1 VKNFSFKNLKYI
13 EIILAVV
20 TGYILLKLV
29 DNLQMILNGL
39 SIAYNIVSPFIF
51 ALIIAYMLNPL
62 VKFLE
67 KNLKLNRSLSILSS
81 YVIVLGVLFLSS
93 LYIFPKLYDN
103 ILDLINKIPTISRSI
118 QQQFN
123 DFIQKQQVTDL
134 MNSGIID
141 INPNLIIP
149 KISSFTVDSL
159 TALIST
165 AVSFTNYF
173 IKLIFGFLI
182 AIYVLFDKE
191 RIIDFSKKLIYII
204 LKKKHGDKF
213 LEVISNLNSM
223 IGTYIGIKAIDSLI
237 IGTLAF
243 IGLLIIGSDYV
254 FLLSVIVGLTNMIP
268 YFGPFIGIAAGVLIN
283 IFSNLPTA
291 LIVAGFLLLLQQ
303 FDNWIL
309 DPKLIGDKV
318 GLSPLL
324 VMLAVTIGGGYYGII
339 GMILAVPLMA
349 VIKIYVTKF
358 MDEYDFSFLN
368 NDSKKDVLDK

>member
-1 VKNFSFKNLKYI
+1 MKNFTFKDFKYI
-13 EIILAVV
+13 EIIIAVL

-29 DNLQMILNGL
+29 DNLQIILSGL
-39 SIAYNIVSPFIF
+39 NVAYNIVSPFIF

-62 VKFLE
+62 VKLLE
-67 KNLKLNRSLSILSS
+67 KSFKLSRSLSILSS
-81 YVIVLGVLFLSS
+81 YVIVIGILFVSS
-93 LYIFPKLYDN
+93 LYISPKLYDN
-103 ILDLINKIPTISRSI
+103 ILDLIDNIPTISKTI

-123 DFIQKQQVTDL
+123 NFIQNQHITEL
-134 MNSGIID
+134 MNSGVID

-149 KISSFTVDSL
+149 KISSFTVGSL
-159 TALIST
+159 TAFIST

-173 IKLIFGFLI
+173 IKLVFGFLI

-191 RIIDFSKKLIYII
+191 RIIVFSKKLIYII
-204 LKKKHGDKF
+204 LRKKHGNIF

-237 IGTLAF
+237 IGVLAF
-243 IGLLIIGSDYV
+243 IGLLIIGSDYA
-254 FLLSVIVGLTNMIP
+254 LLLAVIVGLTNMIP
-268 YFGPFIGIAAGVLIN
+268 YFGPFIGIAAGLLIN

-324 VMLAVTIGGGYYGII
+324 VMLAVTIGGGYYGVI

-358 MDEYDFSFLN
+358 MDEYDFSFVN
-368 NDSKKDVLDK
+368 NGSQNDISEK